1 MLRIFRLFENYW
13 KELLIAFLIIILSFF
28 WWKDHRGLI
37 DAYDASVESYETRIK
52 TLKKS
57 YENEALR
64 KEQALSDF
72 KKRLG
77 VLESERT
84 EFIEELDNKKAERKV
99 EIVRMKRADP
109 DGFILKIETQFGFE
123 HVE

>member
-64 KEQALSDF
+64 KEQALFDGMIF
-72 KKRLG
+72 
-77 VLESERT
+77 T
-84 EFIEELDNKKAERKV
+84 EKA
-99 EIVRMKRADP
+99 
-109 DGFILKIETQFGFE
+109 FLILTS
-123 HVE
+123 